1 MISHSPPPATA
12 APTNE
17 KALNSPLE
25 EDEVACKEGAV
36 ETPEAEDGM
45 VLEGEGVKTSQGSVA
60 TDKEGLVENDLEE
73 DIVAKRRQQ
82 DVTITKVKITNEAA
96 ASS

>member
-1 MISHSPPPATA
+1 
-12 APTNE
+12 
-17 KALNSPLE
+17 
-25 EDEVACKEGAV
+25 
-36 ETPEAEDGM
+36 M